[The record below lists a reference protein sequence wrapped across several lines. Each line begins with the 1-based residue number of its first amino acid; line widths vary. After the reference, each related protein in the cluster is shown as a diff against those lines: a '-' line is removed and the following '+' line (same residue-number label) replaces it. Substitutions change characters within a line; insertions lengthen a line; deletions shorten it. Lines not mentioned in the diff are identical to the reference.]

1 MLDVSAASSLAS
13 EDEFYDCKS
22 HPGSAKPSLDDAGHK
37 PQQQQQPRFRSLT
50 NSRVPQGSTSPTLP
64 QDADAAGMPPTPSTL
79 RRSATASAKH
89 SVTAA
94 AAAKGK
100 SGGKSGD
107 SLVEERARRAVRA
120 MAEAC
125 TTGVTVREADGRR
138 ARAFGRL
145 LVDGR
150 LAGAAEGR
158 AARPLSPAREGAR
171 SSSNENLAMR
181 ARLRA
186 NPIHQVASHG
196 RLAGQPADAAAA
208 AAAAAGSA
216 SAAADRALAQSSSLP
231 PEPDSRT
238 LSMTDGR
245 QPLATARSASL
256 EARVDRQTRARL
268 AQWLVCF
275 ATVQFDVDQGPTLSL
290 LYPHVPFSDSE
301 RAAICFSSM
310 PDSTIYELYDSV
322 YTFHFRVDPVR
333 LGLPKDRIFLY
344 GHVFFRQKRD
354 PLMRRGGF
362 QRSVAVISHL
372 PYHGLFS
379 RMAHMLGPL
388 YFDLGSA
395 ILEAAAHNVSSW
407 PTPGP
412 DAAYELPFLGTALSV
427 ELPARDAS
435 QLLETSSF
443 PLDRFDPGEHILA
456 SVSFDGLFR
465 SFRDTLGD
473 LWTCWELMILGE
485 SLVVLADTP
494 SRCSEAIVSLV
505 DIIFPITYCGDYRP
519 YFTIQDPDFRAVVS
533 KTHVP
538 PNTVVGVSNPFFSEA
553 LSHWPNKLFLGSSGR
568 MSQMHGASARKARA
582 FGDGAGAAAGGGN
595 VGAGAGAT
603 DSSSAGGAGMGGA
616 IKQGLQ
622 TRHRCAISKDRPF
635 AELLLNALKTG
646 KQPPWMVNNMLRR
659 YFIDLTVQFLV
670 PLNRYFSTLIP
681 QVLSSTAIPTHG
693 RERPRQAPWSTTRRN
708 DSGGSQAMFA
718 SATSSGGVL
727 QTELSWFVP
736 PGNLRPWRTD
746 DFMASLAS
754 FGISPQLSS
763 RHNTPVA
770 AADVFASVFSSGG
783 SSSSSNSAA
792 NGGAAGGS
800 SSSEHN
806 VHGAGSSSAS
816 ASASNGNGNGNG
828 SSSTSSLQEQ
838 LQKQLQ
844 QLQQPAISNPLT
856 GSTFSLWKS
865 KKSGSKKVSD
875 EWQQLYTQ
883 FLKCGN
889 FATWLA
895 RRTNEAQRALLA
907 RFRQEVCNGDVHA
920 WCRGY
925 DYPLDFDEQQL
936 ASELEMLDLAT
947 MDLGQS
953 GGKAGADGA
962 DAGQHL
968 HAKHVF
974 YHGEAEDERM
984 RAERHRQKALRKQ
997 QERLARSEQP
1007 VYGSDGSFIGYTRRK
1022 TNPEQMASKATPSA
1036 RGTAAA
1042 AAAGQHPQQKPHLHQ
1057 NPHQQAMHSTR
1068 QEQQQQQQQ
1077 QRGNGNNGGSGRP
1090 DAAIVRKQL
1099 GQRITHARR
1108 PQHVV
1113 LHAAW
1118 QIAEL
1123 MGPAAMARI
1132 PLEHRAGSA
1141 SVIDAEMRVCT
1152 PADAECRALR
1162 RQLSIMLEYMAAEE
1176 ACLFLPLV
1184 ADDYHRS

>member
-1 MLDVSAASSLAS
+1 MLDASAEEPRVSTASSRAS
-13 EDEFYDCKS
+13 DDEFYDCKS
-22 HPGSAKPSLDDAGHK
+22 RPSSAKPSLDALPDAAHK
-37 PQQQQQPRFRSLT
+37 PQHAPRFRSLT
-50 NSRVPQGSTSPTLP
+50 NSRVPQGSTSPTSP
-64 QDADAAGMPPTPSTL
+64 TEAESAAMPPLPSPL

-89 SVTAA
+89 S
-94 AAAKGK
+94 AAKGK
-100 SGGKSGD
+100 SGGKSVD

-125 TTGVTVREADGRR
+125 TTGVTVREADERR
-138 ARAFGRL
+138 TRAFGRL
-145 LVDGR
+145 LVGGR
-150 LAGAAEGR
+150 RAGAEGHVR
-158 AARPLSPAREGAR
+158 RPLSPAREGAR
-171 SSSNENLAMR
+171 SSSSENLAVR
-181 ARLRA
+181 AGLRR
-186 NPIHQVASHG
+186 NPIHQVSSHG
-196 RLAGQPADAAAA
+196 RLTDAAAA
-208 AAAAAGSA
+208 AAAGAVPAANNKHL
-216 SAAADRALAQSSSLP
+216 ALSSSVP

-238 LSMTDGR
+238 LSMTDDHKA
-245 QPLATARSASL
+245 LAIARSASL
-256 EARVDRQTRARL
+256 EARVDRQTRSSL

-290 LYPHVPFSDSE
+290 LYPHVPFSESE

-388 YFDLGSA
+388 YFDLGTA
-395 ILEAAAHNVSSW
+395 ILEAAAHNVASW
-407 PTPGP
+407 PGPGA
-412 DAAYELPFLGTALSV
+412 DAAYELPFLGTALAV

-435 QLLETSSF
+435 QLLETSHF

-465 SFRDTLGD
+465 SFRDTLDD
-473 LWTCWELMILGE
+473 LWACWELMILGE

-494 SRCSEAIVSLV
+494 ARCSEAIVGLV

-568 MSQMHGASARKARA
+568 MSQMHGASA
-582 FGDGAGAAAGGGN
+582 GG
-595 VGAGAGAT
+595 
-603 DSSSAGGAGMGGA
+603 GGAGGSGSGSGGA
-616 IKQGLQ
+616 GDGGNGAGGVGGGIKQGLQ
-622 TRHRCAISKDRPF
+622 TKHRCAISKDRPF
-635 AELLLNALKTG
+635 AEHLLNALKTG

-659 YFIDLTVQFLV
+659 HFIDLTVQFLA

-681 QVLSSTAIPTHG
+681 QVQSSTAIPTHG
-693 RERPRQAPWSTTRRN
+693 SDRPRPAPWSTTRRH
-708 DSGGSQAMFA
+708 DAGGAASSFA
-718 SATSSGGVL
+718 SATGTGGVL
-727 QTELSWFVP
+727 QTELSWFVR

-763 RHNTPVA
+763 RHSTPV
-770 AADVFASVFSSGG
+770 AADVFASVFSSSSNN
-783 SSSSSNSAA
+783 SSSGSNAAAA

-800 SSSEHN
+800 SSERN
-806 VHGAGSSSAS
+806 VHGAGSN
-816 ASASNGNGNGNG
+816 SASNGSG
-828 SSSTSSLQEQ
+828 SSAASG
-838 LQKQLQ
+838 Q
-844 QLQQPAISNPLT
+844 QQQQQT
-856 GSTFSLWKS
+856 QQQTFSLWKS
-865 KKSGSKKVSD
+865 KKASSKKVSD
-875 EWQQLYTQ
+875 EWQQLYSQ

-925 DYPLDFDEQQL
+925 DYPLGFDEQRL
-936 ASELEMLDLAT
+936 AAELEMLDLAT

-953 GGKAGADGA
+953 SGKRAAGGADG
-962 DAGQHL
+962 GQHV

-974 YHGEAEDERM
+974 YHGEAEDERV
-984 RAERHRQKALRKQ
+984 RAERQRQKALREQ
-997 QERLARSEQP
+997 QERLALGEQP
-1007 VYGSDGSFIGYTRRK
+1007 
-1022 TNPEQMASKATPSA
+1022 
-1036 RGTAAA
+1036 
-1042 AAAGQHPQQKPHLHQ
+1042 HPQQKPHVH
-1057 NPHQQAMHSTR
+1057 PAR
-1068 QEQQQQQQQ
+1068 QEQQQQQH
-1077 QRGNGNNGGSGRP
+1077 GNGGDRGGSSSRP
-1090 DAAIVRKQL
+1090 GAAAVRKQL

-1132 PLEHRAGSA
+1132 PLEHRGGGMSA
-1141 SVIDAEMRVCT
+1141 IDAEMRVCT
-1152 PADAECRALR
+1152 PTDAEARALR
-1162 RQLSIMLEYMAAEE
+1162 RQLSVMLEYMAAEE
-1176 ACLFLPLV
+1176 ACLFQPLV
-1184 ADDYHRS
+1184 ADDYGGGR